1 MMLSDASPSFAQ
13 SPVGAVLIPLV
24 AGAILAIAGALIK
37 MMLDI
42 ASLKQNVSEI
52 SRDIIDIKN
61 DKDTMRW
68 SEYRRRSR
76 RKRESRITPDGEE

>member
-1 MMLSDASPSFAQ
+1 MLSDASQSFAQ

-24 AGAILAIAGALIK
+24 AGAVLAIAGALIK

-52 SRDIIDIKN
+52 SRDIVDIKN

-68 SEYRRRSR
+68 SEYRSRSQ
-76 RKRESRITPDGEE
+76 RKRSSRVEPGSEE